1 MTALLENHEEA
12 IAELCRKYSVP
23 KLFAFG
29 SAIRDDFRPGE
40 SDVDLLVE
48 FFPISGHAKF
58 HAYIEMLESC
68 RTCSAPR

>member
-12 IAELCRKYSVP
+12 IAELCRKHSVQ

-40 SDVDLLVE
+40 SDVDHLVE
-48 FFPISGHAKF
+48 FAPIGGHAKEPLKNPLK
-58 HAYIEMLESC
+58 YVQIQD
-68 RTCSAPR
+68 